1 MKLYRIQANYKN
13 VYLDETVEAENDRA
27 ALESFSASYDAGQ
40 LTEKEGPG
48 FHDPNFLFITFE
60 EVGKDVTKVNIGE
73 TSAGVKMGTAS
84 VGTG

>member
-27 ALESFSASYDAGQ
+27 ALESFSASYDSGQ
-40 LTEKEGPG
+40 ITEKEGPG
-48 FHDPNFLFITFE
+48 FHDPNFLLITFE
-60 EVGKDVTKVNIGE
+60 EVGEDVTKVNIGE